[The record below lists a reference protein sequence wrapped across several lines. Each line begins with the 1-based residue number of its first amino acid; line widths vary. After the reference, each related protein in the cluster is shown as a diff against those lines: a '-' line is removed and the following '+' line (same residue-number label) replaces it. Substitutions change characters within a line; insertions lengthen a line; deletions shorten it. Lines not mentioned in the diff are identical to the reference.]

1 MSGNQATEGKILWQ
15 PGEQTRREAN
25 LTRYLSWLRDER
37 GLAFG
42 GYHDLWQWSVSE
54 IEAFWES
61 IWDYFRVA
69 PGASYRQVLTQ
80 REMPGARWFTGAELN
95 YAEHVFGNYTEER
108 PALRY
113 QSEHAPLSEV
123 SWPELKRQVAGVANA
138 LRELGVGPGDRV
150 AAYLPNQPEAVVAF
164 LAAASLGAVW
174 SSCSPDFASRS
185 VIDRFSQIAPKVL
198 FAVDSYR
205 YGGRDFDCRP
215 ALTEI
220 SGSLPGLRAVV
231 MIPGPAGGVPAGLAR
246 ERLWDDCLAAGGE
259 LAFTRVEFNHPMW
272 VVYSS
277 GTTGMPKGLVHSQGG
292 FLLEMYKFLG
302 FHLDLKPGDSFFWF
316 STTGWVMWNIVQ
328 AGLLAGAAP
337 MLFDG
342 NPAYPD
348 FDTLWRMAQK
358 AGLTMFGTSA
368 AFITACMK
376 AGLRPGSR
384 FDLGPLRAMGS
395 TGSPLSP
402 EGFEWVYR
410 EVKEDLLLGSTSG
423 GTDVCTGFLGG
434 CPLLPVRAG
443 ELQCRCLGVAAEA
456 WDPDGNP
463 VVDEVGELV
472 VTRPMPSM
480 PLYLWGDEDGSRYQ
494 ESYFDLYPGVWRHG
508 DWIRITPQGGCVI
521 LGRSD
526 STLNRQGVR
535 MGSSDFY
542 RVVEEMEEVA
552 DSLIVGYTD
561 PGGEYRM
568 PLFVVPAQG
577 VQLDGELA
585 GRIKRRLKS
594 ALSPRHVPDGVFAAP
609 EVPRTLNGK
618 KLEVPIIRILSGVD
632 PDKAVN
638 RDSMANP
645 QALEFYLGFAADP
658 PW

>member
-1 MSGNQATEGKILWQ
+1 
-15 PGEQTRREAN
+15 
-25 LTRYLSWLRDER
+25 
-37 GLAFG
+37 
-42 GYHDLWQWSVSE
+42 
-54 IEAFWES
+54 
-61 IWDYFRVA
+61 
-69 PGASYRQVLTQ
+69 
-80 REMPGARWFTGAELN
+80 
-95 YAEHVFGNYTEER
+95 
-108 PALRY
+108 
-113 QSEHAPLSEV
+113 
-123 SWPELKRQVAGVANA
+123 
-138 LRELGVGPGDRV
+138 
-150 AAYLPNQPEAVVAF
+150 
-164 LAAASLGAVW
+164 
-174 SSCSPDFASRS
+174 
-185 VIDRFSQIAPKVL
+185 
-198 FAVDSYR
+198 
-205 YGGRDFDCRP
+205 
-215 ALTEI
+215 
-220 SGSLPGLRAVV
+220 
-231 MIPGPAGGVPAGLAR
+231 
-246 ERLWDDCLAAGGE
+246 
-259 LAFTRVEFNHPMW
+259 
-272 VVYSS
+272 
-277 GTTGMPKGLVHSQGG
+277 
-292 FLLEMYKFLG
+292 
-302 FHLDLKPGDSFFWF
+302 
-316 STTGWVMWNIVQ
+316 
-328 AGLLAGAAP
+328 
-337 MLFDG
+337 
-342 NPAYPD
+342 
-348 FDTLWRMAQK
+348 
-358 AGLTMFGTSA
+358 
-368 AFITACMK
+368 
-376 AGLRPGSR
+376 
-384 FDLGPLRAMGS
+384 
-395 TGSPLSP
+395 
-402 EGFEWVYR
+402 
-410 EVKEDLLLGSTSG
+410 
-423 GTDVCTGFLGG
+423 
-434 CPLLPVRAG
+434 LPVRAG